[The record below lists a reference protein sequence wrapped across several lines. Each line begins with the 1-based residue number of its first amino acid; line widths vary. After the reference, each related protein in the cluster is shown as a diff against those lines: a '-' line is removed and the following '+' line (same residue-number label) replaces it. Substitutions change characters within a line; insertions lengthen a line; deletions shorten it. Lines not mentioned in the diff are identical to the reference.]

1 LHDVGV
7 LGLSAEMLG
16 TDGPLSD
23 DRRRELERHPHD
35 GAELVKRRLPS
46 AAALADGIAQHH
58 ERLDGTGYPAG
69 LRGAQIGAL
78 GRLLAV
84 ADVYAAQ
91 CCARPH
97 RAAIDPRTALTD
109 TLLLAERDGLDRNWA
124 EKLLHLSFYPVGSV
138 VELTDGSV
146 GRVVATH
153 PLRADLHTPARP
165 VIVLLTDG
173 RGHWLPTPQTLD
185 LAACEGRAVVRTLP
199 VAERRRRLTDK

>member
-1 LHDVGV
+1 PVLAALLHDVGL
-7 LGLSAEMLG
+7 LGLSADLLG
-16 TDGPLSD
+16 KVGTLTDAQ
-23 DRRRELERHPHD
+23 RREVERHPQE
-35 GAELVKRRLPS
+35 GAELVKFRLPT
-46 AAALADGIAQHH
+46 AAGLADGIAQHH
-58 ERLDGTGYPAG
+58 ERLDGTGYPAR
-69 LRGAQIGAL
+69 LRGGQIGAP
-78 GRLLAV
+78 GRVLAV

-153 PLRADLHTPARP
+153 PLRA
-165 VIVLLTDG
+165 
-173 RGHWLPTPQTLD
+173 
-185 LAACEGRAVVRTLP
+185 
-199 VAERRRRLTDK
+199 